1 MLLLVVGAEKVAKLR
16 AGGMWKGAFR
26 AMNKSYLR
34 GGLPLES
41 ILLLMVDAY
50 DLSAHLSDVD
60 IESLLPCVVEPRQG
74 NFTLQDVKY
83 KS

>member
-1 MLLLVVGAEKVAKLR
+1 MQ
-16 AGGMWKGAFR
+16 GGCERGIFW

-34 GGLPLES
+34 EGLPLES

-50 DLSAHLSDVD
+50 DFSAHLSDVD

-74 NFTLQDVKY
+74 NFTLQDVKC

>member
-1 MLLLVVGAEKVAKLR
+1 
-16 AGGMWKGAFR
+16 
-26 AMNKSYLR
+26 MNKSYLR
-34 GGLPLES
+34 QGLPLES

-50 DLSAHLSDVD
+50 VDVDVYVDADFSAHLSDVD

-74 NFTLQDVKY
+74 DFTLQDVKC

>member
-1 MLLLVVGAEKVAKLR
+1 
-16 AGGMWKGAFR
+16 
-26 AMNKSYLR
+26 MNKSYLR
-34 GGLPLES
+34 EGLPLES

-50 DLSAHLSDVD
+50 VDVDGDFSAHLSDVD

-74 NFTLQDVKY
+74 NFTLQDVKC

>member
-1 MLLLVVGAEKVAKLR
+1 
-16 AGGMWKGAFR
+16 
-26 AMNKSYLR
+26 MNKSYLR
-34 GGLPLES
+34 EGLRLES

-50 DLSAHLSDVD
+50 VDVYLDIDADFSAHLSDVD

-74 NFTLQDVKY
+74 NFTLQDVKC

>member
-1 MLLLVVGAEKVAKLR
+1 MQ
-16 AGGMWKGAFR
+16 GGCERGIFW

-34 GGLPLES
+34 EGLRLES

-50 DLSAHLSDVD
+50 DDVYVDIDADLSAHLSDVD

-74 NFTLQDVKY
+74 NFTLKDVKC